1 MCLQPRGGVFGTR
14 VLKSLA
20 RESFAR
26 EPRGLHHRR
35 RCLRFRRLR
44 PGEVTGP
51 AKLPT
56 PPGLAPNPAGPP
68 TSSTPWAHSPKPCPP
83 PTLSSDPS
91 GAFTPPT
98 LSSEPTRPPTPPT
111 PNHGRTQALLSHRH
125 YQQTHLASPPH
136 LHYRRL
142 RPPDLG
148 AWVRFQSASC
158 SSSSSSSTFHLAVRS
173 NFAPLHGSRGSHPS
187 HTPGKKTPAS
197 RPASS

>member
-1 MCLQPRGGVFGTR
+1 M
-14 VLKSLA
+14 
-20 RESFAR
+20 
-26 EPRGLHHRR
+26 
-35 RCLRFRRLR
+35 RFRRLR

-56 PPGLAPNPAGPP
+56 SPGLAPDPAGLP
-68 TSSTPWAHSPKPCPP
+68 TSSTPWAHSPKPRPP

-91 GAFTPPT
+91 GASTPPT

-148 AWVRFQSASC
+148 AWVRFPRDDVLLSLQKRSQMSMTR
-158 SSSSSSSTFHLAVRS
+158 SSSRTFNPLSAPRRACVDIITASSL
-173 NFAPLHGSRGSHPS
+173 
-187 HTPGKKTPAS
+187 AS
-197 RPASS
+197 RALFTATSL

>member
-1 MCLQPRGGVFGTR
+1 M
-14 VLKSLA
+14 
-20 RESFAR
+20 
-26 EPRGLHHRR
+26 
-35 RCLRFRRLR
+35 RFRRLR

-68 TSSTPWAHSPKPCPP
+68 SSSTPWAHSPKPRPP

-148 AWVRFQSASC
+148 AWVRFASIQNLNLPPPPPPPPPPRPSTWPSALTLRP
-158 SSSSSSSTFHLAVRS
+158 STAVGAAIPVTHPARKHL
-173 NFAPLHGSRGSHPS
+173 
-187 HTPGKKTPAS
+187 
-197 RPASS
+197 RPDRQALEAHIARRLR